1 MTNKKFLKTLD
12 KFRSMWY
19 NIIVVKGREGMTVAL
34 KPSSVSILETA
45 TKKVEKILKNFSKT
59 P

>member
-1 MTNKKFLKTLD
+1 
-12 KFRSMWY
+12 
-19 NIIVVKGREGMTVAL
+19 MTVAL